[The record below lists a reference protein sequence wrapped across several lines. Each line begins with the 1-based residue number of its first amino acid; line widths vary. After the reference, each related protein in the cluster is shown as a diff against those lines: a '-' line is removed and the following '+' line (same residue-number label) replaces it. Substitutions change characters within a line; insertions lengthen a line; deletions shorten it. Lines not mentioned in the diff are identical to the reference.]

1 LLRTGFDLLVI
12 GSYWSSRNGALQES
26 PMLLWYVP
34 APDEAVLISG
44 SKRHQQDTEF
54 RIVTGRG
61 CFVWPFKHK
70 ARVLSLA
77 LREAEIAEECI
88 TSQGVRVI
96 VRAVA
101 VFKVGD
107 DLASIAS
114 AARRFLS
121 RQDRMEEIAGRMFA
135 AHLRAVVGGM
145 TAEQV
150 ITERDRVMADL
161 RKRSSAELGK
171 LGLFVDAVEIQQIED
186 TAGYIA
192 NLAAPHA
199 AAVASQ
205 ARIAQANADLA
216 AAEREREV
224 AELKATYERD
234 LELKRAE
241 YLEETERVKAEAAQA
256 GPLTEARAAQD
267 VTEQQMVL
275 ARRQAELT
283 ALRLEAE
290 VRQAADA
297 EAYSRRV
304 LAEADRDQAKLAAD
318 AEAYRMITTAQA
330 QAQAA
335 KINAAM
341 EVPGQ
346 DQDLRRRGRMRQRRV
361 SDLPQERQAAA
372 NRG

>member
-1 LLRTGFDLLVI
+1 
-12 GSYWSSRNGALQES
+12 
-26 PMLLWYVP
+26 MLLWYVP
-34 APDEAVLISG
+34 APDEALLISG
-44 SKRHQQDTEF
+44 AKRDRQDAEF

-61 CFVWPFKHK
+61 SFVWPFKQK

-77 LREAEIAEECI
+77 SREAEIAEECI
-88 TSQGVRVI
+88 TSQGVRII
-96 VRAVA
+96 VRAIA

-107 DLASIAS
+107 DHASIAS

-121 RQDRMEEIAGRMFA
+121 GQDRMEEVACRMFA

-150 ITERDRVMADL
+150 ITERDRVTEEL
-161 RKRSSAELGK
+161 GQRSRAEMGK

-192 NLAAPHA
+192 DLAAPHA

-205 ARIAQANADLA
+205 ARIAQANADLEA
-216 AAEREREV
+216 SEREREV
-224 AELKATYERD
+224 AELKAAYERD

-241 YLEETERVKAEAAQA
+241 YLAETEKVKAEAAQA
-256 GPLTEARAAQD
+256 GPLTEARVAQE
-267 VTEQQMVL
+267 VTQQQMVL
-275 ARRQAELT
+275 AQRQAELA
-283 ALRLEAE
+283 ALRLESE

-297 EAYSRRV
+297 EAYRRRI
-304 LAEADRDQAKLAAD
+304 LAEADRDQAKLVAD

-335 KINAAM
+335 KINAVM
-341 EVPGQ
+341 EVPAPDQ
-346 DQDLRRRGRMRQRRV
+346 DQGRRGRLRQRRAG
-361 SDLPQERQAAA
+361 DLTQQGKQRLAGA
-372 NRG
+372 N

>member
-1 LLRTGFDLLVI
+1 
-12 GSYWSSRNGALQES
+12 
-26 PMLLWYVP
+26 MLLWYVP

-44 SKRHQQDTEF
+44 SRRHEENAEF

-77 LREAEIAEECI
+77 SREAEIAEECI
-88 TSQGVRVI
+88 TSQGVRII

-107 DLASIAS
+107 DRASIAS

-121 RQDRMEEIAGRMFA
+121 GQDRMEEVAGRMFA
-135 AHLRAVVGGM
+135 AHLRAVAGGM

-150 ITERDRVMADL
+150 ITERDRVTQEL
-161 RKRSSAELGK
+161 GKRSRAEMGK
-171 LGLFVDAVEIQQIED
+171 LGLVVDAVEIQQIED
-186 TAGYIA
+186 TSGYLA
-192 NLAAPHA
+192 ALAAPHA

-205 ARIAQANADLA
+205 ARIAQANADLEA
-216 AAEREREV
+216 SEREREV
-224 AELKATYERD
+224 AELKAAYERD
-234 LELKRAE
+234 LELKRAG
-241 YLEETERVKAEAAQA
+241 YLAETEKVKAEAAQA
-256 GPLTEARAAQD
+256 GPLTEARAAQE
-267 VTEQQMVL
+267 VTQQQMVL
-275 ARRQAELT
+275 AQRQAELS

-297 EAYSRRV
+297 EAYRRRV
-304 LAEADRDQAKLAAD
+304 LAEADRDQAKLVAD

-335 KINAAM
+335 KINAGM
-341 EVPGQ
+341 EVPGP
-346 DQDLRRRGRMRQRRV
+346 DQDLRRRGRLRQRRAG
-361 SDLPQERQAAA
+361 DPAQDGQAATS
-372 NRG
+372 RG

>member
-1 LLRTGFDLLVI
+1 
-12 GSYWSSRNGALQES
+12 
-26 PMLLWYVP
+26 MLLWYVP
-34 APDEAVLISG
+34 APDEALLVSG
-44 SKRHQQDTEF
+44 SKRHDQDTEF

-61 CFVWPFKHK
+61 CFVWPVKHK

-77 LREAEIAEECI
+77 SREAEIAEECI
-88 TSQGVRVI
+88 TSQGVRLI

-114 AARRFLS
+114 AALRFLS
-121 RQDRMEEIAGRMFA
+121 GQDRMEEVAGRMLA
-135 AHLRAVVGGM
+135 AQLRAVVGGM

-150 ITERDRVMADL
+150 ISKRDRVTEEL
-161 RKRSSAELGK
+161 GKRSRAEMGK
-171 LGLFVDAVEIQQIED
+171 LGLSVDAVEIQQIED
-186 TAGYIA
+186 TSGYIA

-205 ARIAQANADLA
+205 ARIAEANADLE
-216 AAEREREV
+216 AAERERDV
-224 AELKATYERD
+224 AELKAAYERD
-234 LELKRAE
+234 LELKRAG
-241 YLEETERVKAEAAQA
+241 YLAETERVKAEAAQA
-256 GPLTEARAAQD
+256 GPLTEARAAQE

-283 ALRLEAE
+283 TLRLESE

-297 EAYSRRV
+297 EAYRRRV

-318 AEAYRMITTAQA
+318 AEAYQIITTAQA

-335 KINAAM
+335 KNNVAM
-341 EVPGQ
+341 EVPAQ
-346 DQDLRRRGRMRQRRV
+346 DQDQGRRGRLRQRRAG
-361 SDLPQERQAAA
+361 DLLQDRQPVT

>member
-1 LLRTGFDLLVI
+1 
-12 GSYWSSRNGALQES
+12 
-26 PMLLWYVP
+26 MLLWYVP
-34 APDEAVLISG
+34 VPDEALLISG
-44 SKRHQQDTEF
+44 SRRHQQDTEF

-77 LREAEIAEECI
+77 SQEAEIAEECI
-88 TSQGVRVI
+88 TSQGVRII

-101 VFKVGD
+101 VFKVGH

-114 AARRFLS
+114 AAGRFLS
-121 RQDRMEEIAGRMFA
+121 GQDRVEEVAGRMFA

-145 TAEQV
+145 TAEEV
-150 ITERDRVMADL
+150 ITERDRVTEEL
-161 RKRSSAELGK
+161 GKRSRAEMGK
-171 LGLFVDAVEIQQIED
+171 LGLFIDAVEIQQIED
-186 TAGYIA
+186 TSGYIA

-205 ARIAQANADLA
+205 ARIAQANADLEA
-216 AAEREREV
+216 SEREREV

-241 YLEETERVKAEAAQA
+241 YLAETERVKAEAAQA
-256 GPLTEARAAQD
+256 GPLTEARAAQG
-267 VTEQQMVL
+267 VIEQQMVL
-275 ARRQAELT
+275 AQRQAELT

-297 EAYSRRV
+297 EAYRRRV

-330 QAQAA
+330 EAQSA

-341 EVPGQ
+341 EVPAQ
-346 DQDLRRRGRMRQRRV
+346 DQDLRRRGRLGQRRAG
-361 SDLPQERQAAA
+361 DLPQERQAAT

>member
-1 LLRTGFDLLVI
+1 
-12 GSYWSSRNGALQES
+12 
-26 PMLLWYVP
+26 MLLWYVP

-44 SKRHQQDTEF
+44 SKRRQEDAEF
-54 RIVTGRG
+54 RLVHGRG
-61 CFVWPFKHK
+61 CFVWPVKHK

-88 TSQGVRVI
+88 TSQGVRII

-107 DLASIAS
+107 DPASIAS

-121 RQDRMEEIAGRMFA
+121 GQDRLEEVAGRMFA

-150 ITERDRVMADL
+150 VTERDRL
-161 RKRSSAELGK
+161 TKELEKHSRAEMGK

-186 TAGYIA
+186 TSGYIA

-205 ARIAQANADLA
+205 ARVAQANSDLEA
-216 AAEREREV
+216 SEREREV
-224 AELKATYERD
+224 AELKAAYERD
-234 LELKRAE
+234 LELKRAG
-241 YLEETERVKAEAAQA
+241 YLAETERAKAEAAQA
-256 GPLTEARAAQD
+256 GPLAEARAAQE

-275 ARRQAELT
+275 AQRQADLT

-297 EAYSRRV
+297 EAYKRRV
-304 LAEADRDQAKLAAD
+304 LAEADRDQAKLTAD
-318 AEAYRMITTAQA
+318 AEAYRTITSAQA
-330 QAQAA
+330 QTQAA

-341 EVPGQ
+341 EVPPQ
-346 DQDLRRRGRMRQRRV
+346 EQDLRRAGCASAARPTCPWTGRQ
-361 SDLPQERQAAA
+361 
-372 NRG
+372 

>member
-1 LLRTGFDLLVI
+1 
-12 GSYWSSRNGALQES
+12 
-26 PMLLWYVP
+26 MLLWYVP
-34 APDEAVLISG
+34 APDEALLISG
-44 SKRHQQDTEF
+44 SRRRHQDAEF

-61 CFVWPFKHK
+61 CFLWPFKHK

-88 TSQGVRVI
+88 TSQGVRLI

-101 VFKVGD
+101 VFRVGD
-107 DLASIAS
+107 DHASIAS

-121 RQDRMEEIAGRMFA
+121 GQDRMEEVAGRMLA
-135 AHLRAVVGGM
+135 AHLRAVAGGM

-150 ITERDRVMADL
+150 IAERDRLTDDL
-161 RKRSSAELGK
+161 RKRSRAEMGK

-186 TAGYIA
+186 TSGYIA

-205 ARIAQANADLA
+205 ARIAQANADLEA
-216 AAEREREV
+216 SEREREV
-224 AELKATYERD
+224 AELKAAYERD
-234 LELKRAE
+234 LELKRAG
-241 YLEETERVKAEAAQA
+241 YLAETAKVKAEAAQA
-256 GPLTEARAAQD
+256 GPLTEARAAQE

-275 ARRQAELT
+275 AQRQAELT
-283 ALRLEAE
+283 ALRLEAD

-297 EAYSRRV
+297 EAYRRRV

-318 AEAYRMITTAQA
+318 AEAYRTITTAQA

-335 KINAAM
+335 KINAGTELPA
-341 EVPGQ
+341 PDQ
-346 DQDLRRRGRMRQRRV
+346 DQGRRGRLRPRRAV
-361 SDLPQERQAAA
+361 DLPQERPVAA

>member
-1 LLRTGFDLLVI
+1 MF
-12 GSYWSSRNGALQES
+12 
-26 PMLLWYVP
+26 LWYVP

-44 SKRHQQDTEF
+44 SKRHQQDSEF
-54 RIVTGRG
+54 RIVTGHG
-61 CFVWPFKHK
+61 CFVWPIKQK

-77 LREAEIAEECI
+77 SREAEIAEECI
-88 TSQGVRVI
+88 TSQGVRII
-96 VRAVA
+96 VRAVV
-101 VFKVGD
+101 VFKVGN
-107 DLASIAS
+107 DLGSIAG
-114 AARRFLS
+114 AACRFLS
-121 RQDRMEEIAGRMFA
+121 DQDRMEDVAGGMFA

-150 ITERDRVMADL
+150 IAERDRVTQ
-161 RKRSSAELGK
+161 ELGK
-171 LGLFVDAVEIQQIED
+171 RSHSELGKMGLSVDAVEIQQIED
-186 TAGYIA
+186 TSGYIA

-205 ARIAQANADLA
+205 ARIAQANADLE

-224 AELKATYERD
+224 AELKATYDRD

-241 YLEETERVKAEAAQA
+241 YLAEAERVKAEAAQA

-267 VTEQQMVL
+267 VVEQQMVL
-275 ARRQAELT
+275 AQRQAELT
-283 ALRLEAE
+283 AVRLDAE

-297 EAYSRRV
+297 EGYKRRV

-330 QAQAA
+330 EAQAA

-341 EVPGQ
+341 ELPAQ
-346 DQDLRRRGRMRQRRV
+346 DQDPRRRGLLRQRRAE
-361 SDLPQERQAAA
+361 DLPQERQAATSRA
-372 NRG
+372 

>member
-1 LLRTGFDLLVI
+1 
-12 GSYWSSRNGALQES
+12 
-26 PMLLWYVP
+26 MLLWYVP
-34 APDEAVLISG
+34 APDEALLISG
-44 SKRHQQDTEF
+44 SKHGRPDAEF
-54 RIVTGRG
+54 RVVTGHG

-77 LREAEIAEECI
+77 SREAEIAEECI
-88 TSQGVRVI
+88 TSQGVRLI
-96 VRAVA
+96 VRAVV

-107 DLASIAS
+107 DPESIAT

-121 RQDRMEEIAGRMFA
+121 GQDRMEEVAGRLFA
-135 AHLRAVVGGM
+135 ANLRVVVGGM

-150 ITERDRVMADL
+150 ISERDQVTEELGR
-161 RKRSSAELGK
+161 RSRAELRK
-171 LGLFVDAVEIQQIED
+171 LGLSVDAVEIQQIED
-186 TAGYIA
+186 TTGYIA

-234 LELKRAE
+234 LALKRAG
-241 YLEETERVKAEAAQA
+241 YLAETERVRAEAAQA
-256 GPLTEARAAQD
+256 GPLTEARAAQE

-275 ARRQAELT
+275 ARRQAELS
-283 ALRLEAE
+283 ALRLESE

-297 EAYSRRV
+297 EAYRRRV

-318 AEAYRMITTAQA
+318 AEAYRTITAAQA
-330 QAQAA
+330 EVQAA
-335 KINAAM
+335 KINAATDGT
-341 EVPGQ
+341 GQ
-346 DQDLRRRGRMRQRRV
+346 DQDHGRRGLLRQRRPG
-361 SDLPQERQAAA
+361 DLPQEKPAAA
-372 NRG
+372 SRT

>member
-1 LLRTGFDLLVI
+1 
-12 GSYWSSRNGALQES
+12 
-26 PMLLWYVP
+26 MLLWYVP
-34 APDEAVLISG
+34 APDEALLISG
-44 SKRHQQDTEF
+44 SRRHEENTEF

-77 LREAEIAEECI
+77 SREAEIAEECI
-88 TSQGVRVI
+88 TSQGVRII

-101 VFKVGD
+101 LFKVGD
-107 DLASIAS
+107 DRAAIAS

-121 RQDRMEEIAGRMFA
+121 GQDRMEEVAGRMFA

-150 ITERDRVMADL
+150 ITERDRVMDEL
-161 RKRSSAELGK
+161 RKRSRAEMGK

-186 TAGYIA
+186 TSGYIA

-205 ARIAQANADLA
+205 ARIAQANADLEA
-216 AAEREREV
+216 VEREREV
-224 AELKATYERD
+224 AELKAAYERD
-234 LELKRAE
+234 LELKRAG
-241 YLEETERVKAEAAQA
+241 YLAETERVKAEAAQA
-256 GPLTEARAAQD
+256 GPLTEARAAQE

-275 ARRQAELT
+275 AQRQAELS

-297 EAYSRRV
+297 EAYRRRV

-318 AEAYRMITTAQA
+318 AEAYRIITTAQA
-330 QAQAA
+330 EAQVA
-335 KINAAM
+335 KNNTAM
-341 EVPGQ
+341 ELPGP
-346 DQDLRRRGRMRQRRV
+346 DQDLRRRGRLRQRRAD
-361 SDLPQERQAAA
+361 DLPQDRQVTTS
-372 NRG
+372 RG